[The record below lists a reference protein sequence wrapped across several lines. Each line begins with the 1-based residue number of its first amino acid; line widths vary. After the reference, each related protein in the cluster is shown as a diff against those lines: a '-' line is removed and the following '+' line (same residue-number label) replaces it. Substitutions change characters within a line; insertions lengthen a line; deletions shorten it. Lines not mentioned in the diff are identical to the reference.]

1 MNRCARILLAGL
13 LFGLGC
19 SAPASEPVLL
29 GASTFAPSAD
39 HPVGWRG
46 DWTGKYPG
54 ATPPLEWSIGK
65 DLKGKNIAWATQ
77 LPVYCGGSGASAP
90 IVVGERI
97 YFCFASK
104 DAGLGPVSLCCIN
117 STDGKILWIRG
128 LTCYDVA
135 PDEDRKKVAAA
146 VDPLRA
152 TLEKNTLALV
162 DALNKRTANA
172 GDWHKNAVGQYIDA
186 GWGINAQFATV
197 DRSRYKMGDRNDWG
211 YASAA
216 PCSDGK
222 FIYVWFSNRIGACF
236 DLDGKLIWAT
246 MEPTAVRG
254 AGEHGS
260 HASPV
265 LLPDRFVVM
274 YGTLVQA
281 LDKKTGKVLWTSE
294 AEGSWGL
301 PQSSLTAT
309 KLSDCYLILV
319 AQGQGLRA
327 DTGVSLWGK
336 FGGYAGEN
344 TTPVVENGTL
354 ATYER
359 SGISTF
365 KLPTAIAGGTITP
378 TAAYKFATQFVD
390 YQIASPLV
398 YDGLVYCVNETG
410 KLRVFDPA
418 EKGTLLYEQQLELKG
433 EHGWVGA
440 PGVSASP
447 AIAGKNLYV
456 MDNQG
461 TVVVL
466 EPGRTYKP
474 LAHNVSEAGDQMVVS
489 PVFSGKRVI
498 MRGQQNIY
506 CVTAP

>member
-1 MNRCARILLAGL
+1 MNFTARVLCAILLVAVVNH
-13 LFGLGC
+13 
-19 SAPASEPVLL
+19 ARAAEPVLL
-29 GASTFAPSAD
+29 GAPTYVPTAD

-65 DLKGKNIAWATQ
+65 DLKGKNVAWVTQ
-77 LPVYCGGSGASAP
+77 LPMYCGGSGASSP
-90 IVVGERI
+90 IVVGDRI
-97 YFCFASK
+97 YFCIASK
-104 DAGLGPVSLCCIN
+104 DAGLGPVSLCCVN
-117 STDGKILWIRG
+117 LNDGKILWLRP
-128 LTCYDVA
+128 LTEYDVA
-135 PDEDRKKVAAA
+135 SDDDRKKVQAA

-152 TLEKNTLALV
+152 ALEKNTAALV
-162 DALNKRTANA
+162 DALNKRTANQ
-172 GDWHKNAVGQYIDA
+172 GDWHNNAVGHFIDP
-186 GWGINAQFATV
+186 GWGINAQFVAA
-197 DRSRYKMGDRNDWG
+197 DKAHYKMADRNDWG

-222 FIYVWFSNRIGACF
+222 FVYVWFSNRIAACF

-246 MEPTAVRG
+246 MEPAALRG

-274 YGTLVQA
+274 YGTLVIA
-281 LDKKTGKVLWTSE
+281 FDKKTGKVLWTSE

-301 PQSSLTAT
+301 PQSSLTAA
-309 KLSDCYLILV
+309 KLSDGWLIMI

-344 TTPVVENGTL
+344 TTPVIENGMF

-365 KLPTAIAGGTITP
+365 KLPGAIAGGTLT
-378 TAAYKFATQFVD
+378 TAAAYKFATQFVD
-390 YQIASPLV
+390 YQIASPLI
-398 YDGLVYCVNETG
+398 YNGLVYCVNETG

-418 EKGTLLYEQQLELKG
+418 SQGAILYEQQLELKG

-461 TVVVL
+461 TMVVL

-474 LAHNVSEAGDQMVVS
+474 LAHNLSESGDQMVVS
-489 PVFSGKRVI
+489 PVFSGKKII
-498 MRGQQNIY
+498 MRGQQNLY
-506 CVTAP
+506 CISAP